1 MDTQKW
7 KEAYTLDARI
17 RLRKEG
23 RVVYGSGIARLL
35 ALTDQLKSL
44 HGAAGQMGMPYRK
57 ALSIVRRAEE
67 ELGRSLLERSIGGAG
82 GGGSRLTP
90 FGLWLSGNFQAFEAE
105 VNQYVEQLKD
115 KYFNEGD

>member
-67 ELGRSLLERSIGGAG
+67 ELGRPLLERSIGGAG